1 MRRAIGSGITAIFL
15 SLAGVSSLRAQD
27 AAVSPEIETLTMLP
41 QLIRPEGL
49 VASLFIIAGA
59 WLLLRFVK
67 NLVSRLGEV
76 FAERRLLLQR
86 LSAIFHFLVYITTIV
101 TTVLLSL
108 EISRELLTLLGG
120 AAAVAIGFA
129 VKDLVASLVAGIMI
143 MFDRPFQLGDRVKF
157 AGYYGDV
164 TAIGLRSVKLQTL
177 DDSTVTI
184 PNNLLLS
191 DIASSGNA
199 GELDMQII
207 VEFHIGIDQDVHKA
221 QELVH
226 EAAVTS
232 RYIYLPKPIKVLVSQ
247 VIVDN
252 YVALRLSLKAYVLDT
267 KFEKDFETDVTLR
280 VLEAFDESDI
290 KPPAILHR
298 NYNDL
303 HSVGHRG
310 LRLAN

>member
-1 MRRAIGSGITAIFL
+1 M
-15 SLAGVSSLRAQD
+15 
-27 AAVSPEIETLTMLP
+27 
-41 QLIRPEGL
+41 
-49 VASLFIIAGA
+49 
-59 WLLLRFVK
+59 
-67 NLVSRLGEV
+67 
-76 FAERRLLLQR
+76 
-86 LSAIFHFLVYITTIV
+86 
-101 TTVLLSL
+101 
-108 EISRELLTLLGG
+108 
-120 AAAVAIGFA
+120 
-129 VKDLVASLVAGIMI
+129 
-143 MFDRPFQLGDRVKF
+143 
-157 AGYYGDV
+157 
-164 TAIGLRSVKLQTL
+164 
-177 DDSTVTI
+177 
-184 PNNLLLS
+184 LLS

-221 QELVH
+221 QELIH

-303 HSVGHRG
+303 HAVGHRG

>member
-101 TTVLLSL
+101 TTVLLSF

-129 VKDLVASLVAGIMI
+129 VKDLV
-143 MFDRPFQLGDRVKF
+143 
-157 AGYYGDV
+157 
-164 TAIGLRSVKLQTL
+164 
-177 DDSTVTI
+177 
-184 PNNLLLS
+184 
-191 DIASSGNA
+191 
-199 GELDMQII
+199 
-207 VEFHIGIDQDVHKA
+207 
-221 QELVH
+221 
-226 EAAVTS
+226 
-232 RYIYLPKPIKVLVSQ
+232 
-247 VIVDN
+247 
-252 YVALRLSLKAYVLDT
+252 
-267 KFEKDFETDVTLR
+267 
-280 VLEAFDESDI
+280 
-290 KPPAILHR
+290 
-298 NYNDL
+298 
-303 HSVGHRG
+303 RG
-310 LRLAN
+310 LLRGRHSYRAAFGQATDPGRQHGDHTE